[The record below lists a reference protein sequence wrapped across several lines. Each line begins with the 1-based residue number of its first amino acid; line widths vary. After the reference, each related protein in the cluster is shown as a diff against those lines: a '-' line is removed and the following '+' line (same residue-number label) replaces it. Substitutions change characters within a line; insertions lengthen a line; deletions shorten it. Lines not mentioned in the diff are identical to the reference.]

1 MTEEERRG
9 EGGEGGRRGEIM
21 FWLDTVGTVRRDRQN
36 MFTTMLTTL
45 SPSHPHLTGEIIQ
58 LSTKC
63 DFDRQRGREQQE
75 RERREESF
83 GSVTCNLDWS
93 GGRREVVDTEDL
105 PHIRQVS

>member
-1 MTEEERRG
+1 MTEEERR
-9 EGGEGGRRGEIM
+9 EGGEGREGGGERLRSG
-21 FWLDTVGTVRRDRQN
+21 WTQLGLRRDRQN

-63 DFDRQRGREQQE
+63 DFDRQRGREQ

-83 GSVTCNLDWS
+83 GSLTCNLDWS
-93 GGRREVVDTEDL
+93 WRGGGGGR
-105 PHIRQVS
+105 H